1 MKAAE
6 YVPLTERLA
15 ILRRDDR
22 GGVFHLR
29 AKLIG
34 RAGYVY
40 RTTDKTDLEAAKRA
54 AFEIFY
60 KLEALHDQGV
70 VVGVGTFAKVYKA
83 FERDALV
90 HKSDARRRQFEGA
103 FRRYFLP
110 FFKEAPLTSINE
122 TKIRSFWEFRINYHA
137 SEDVSARQEKASKA
151 KRGPKAEGK
160 LTKRR
165 STLQNIIKP
174 SAATLRVEKGLLGEF
189 LRFAHSKGLM
199 TRLPTLDVPS
209 SFGYQKGGVSR
220 RDHFTLEEMRKLRDH
235 LRSWASEEADPEIP
249 KNNGRFSKAQ
259 RGVARPNKMH
269 RFQREVLREL
279 ILILANTGLRI
290 GEALALRWS
299 DLKLRKQKDGYQY
312 LCIGVRSG
320 KTGSREVIPKKN
332 AATYLLRLKKLYG
345 DGGSEGFVFR
355 NYDGSQLLEPGV
367 TFKKILTQLGML
379 TGPDNNR
386 RSLYSLRHTYI
397 TNELDM
403 GELSIYQIAQ
413 NAGTSVQYIEK
424 HYSHASVHQRA
435 RQYAE
440 PSISV
445 SNRADQDMQAL
456 FGERKVAAR

>member
-1 MKAAE
+1 MRAAE
-6 YVPLTERLA
+6 YVHRTERRA

-29 AKLIG
+29 AKLKG
-34 RAGYVY
+34 RDGYVY
-40 RTTDKTDLEAAKRA
+40 RTTDKTDLEAAKSA

-70 VVGVGTFAKVYKA
+70 AVGVGTFGKVYKA

-122 TKIRSFWEFRINYHA
+122 TTMRSFWEFRINYHA
-137 SEDVSARQEKASKA
+137 SEEVSARQESATKP
-151 KRGPKAEGK
+151 KRGPKPQGK
-160 LTKRR
+160 VTKRR
-165 STLQNIIKP
+165 STLQNIAKP

-189 LRFAHSKGLM
+189 LRYAHSKGLM
-199 TRLPTLDVPS
+199 SRLPVLDVPS

-220 RDHFTLEEMRKLRDH
+220 RDHFTLEEMRLMRDFLR
-235 LRSWASEEADPEIP
+235 RWAVEEADPTIP

-259 RGVARPNKMH
+259 RGVARPNK
-269 RFQREVLREL
+269 L

-290 GEALALRWS
+290 GEALALRWT

-332 AATYLLRLKKLYG
+332 AATYLLRLKQLYG
-345 DGGSEGFVFR
+345 DEDSDGFVFR

-379 TGPDNNR
+379 TGPDGNR
-386 RSLYSLRHTYI
+386 RSL
-397 TNELDM
+397 
-403 GELSIYQIAQ
+403 
-413 NAGTSVQYIEK
+413 
-424 HYSHASVHQRA
+424 
-435 RQYAE
+435 
-440 PSISV
+440 
-445 SNRADQDMQAL
+445 
-456 FGERKVAAR
+456 

>member
-6 YVPLTERLA
+6 YVHLTERLA

-40 RTTDKTDLEAAKRA
+40 RTTDKIDLEAAKRA

-83 FERDALV
+83 FERDVLV

-137 SEDVSARQEKASKA
+137 SEDVSARQEKASKT

-174 SAATLRVEKGLLGEF
+174 SAATLSHDCESSSRPICLICAQSRIESTSSSSCDLPKTVDPKSPRPQSAGF
-189 LRFAHSKGLM
+189 LFHLEQRLSPQAGSDRRR
-199 TRLPTLDVPS
+199 TR
-209 SFGYQKGGVSR
+209 
-220 RDHFTLEEMRKLRDH
+220 H
-235 LRSWASEEADPEIP
+235 
-249 KNNGRFSKAQ
+249 
-259 RGVARPNKMH
+259 H
-269 RFQREVLREL
+269 R
-279 ILILANTGLRI
+279 
-290 GEALALRWS
+290 
-299 DLKLRKQKDGYQY
+299 
-312 LCIGVRSG
+312 C
-320 KTGSREVIPKKN
+320 P
-332 AATYLLRLKKLYG
+332 
-345 DGGSEGFVFR
+345 
-355 NYDGSQLLEPGV
+355 
-367 TFKKILTQLGML
+367 
-379 TGPDNNR
+379 
-386 RSLYSLRHTYI
+386 
-397 TNELDM
+397 
-403 GELSIYQIAQ
+403 
-413 NAGTSVQYIEK
+413 
-424 HYSHASVHQRA
+424 
-435 RQYAE
+435 
-440 PSISV
+440 
-445 SNRADQDMQAL
+445 
-456 FGERKVAAR
+456 